1 MAHRGILSLTKFPWV
16 IWDLILN
23 VEMAERGI
31 GRRRSR
37 VRSFV
42 ANVGERLDANPPI
55 IRYNDNPNQNA
66 NWKAY
71 QRN

>member
-1 MAHRGILSLTKFPWV
+1 
-16 IWDLILN
+16 
-23 VEMAERGI
+23 MAERGI
-31 GRRRSR
+31 VGRRRSR

-66 NWKAY
+66 N
-71 QRN
+71 